1 MYPEKKIKK
10 VTLKQQKYIL
20 DQQYDNAKER
30 QNFNITENSF
40 VFITKEILY
49 LGSWTSYDLNDDHDI

>member
-30 QNFNITENSF
+30 
-40 VFITKEILY
+40 
-49 LGSWTSYDLNDDHDI
+49 